1 MNRLAAAVLVASLH
15 GCGGTR
21 DAPRVSLPSKT
32 VAAPR
37 CPVGGRALPVVRA
50 PLPSA
55 SAPSVVFQG
64 FEYGPTSL
72 VAKGKVGVIGV
83 GQESLLIDLDAGVVR
98 ERLPIYP
105 RAARFTGSGDEVFV
119 AGPRSVLR
127 LDLRTGGVVGSMPLD
142 LDVTDLG
149 LSADESQLLAVGRK
163 GVARLD
169 AGTLATV
176 AVRSDA
182 VGGLRVSHPFGVL
195 YAQAEA
201 RQVFLVDVGSQSRCG
216 VLPHDG
222 NLRAMAFSPDGT
234 HLATLADDRRFRVWR
249 VVDGAFVAA
258 AAWESSNVA
267 HLSWSPDSQ
276 RVLFGSIHKV
286 DAFDL
291 LKREAKRIP
300 GTGTALAFGSNSRI
314 YLFSARELRWRD
326 LDGGGEGTLE
336 IGTDALPVSFPI
348 VLSPDLRQALTGW
361 SGSLSLIALAGPTE
375 RQLPAPPGISHGFF
389 SPDSRIAGIRTRQ
402 ELPLGPP
409 PGASGPPAPPSATIL
424 SLFRVGSGAALGNA
438 KSADYL
444 LTEDGWPRHR
454 PDGKVFA
461 DRVGSTVLLFS
472 ETAKP
477 LPKPWAFRAT
487 DLVFSGDSST
497 TFVLDHDAS
506 ELVAYR
512 DKASPVRTKIAKD
525 ASLVAA
531 SHDGKRVFASLSVDA
546 SAVYEPSTGLFR
558 QYPACTTL
566 SHDGTRI
573 ATFTKEGVDLVEPM
587 TGVRTTLLS
596 TTLEAPCTL
605 AFGPGDDTLLV
616 CDNDAC
622 EVWSPTE
629 KRLRAS
635 FAGLGG
641 GRWSTDGA
649 IVASTTMLDL
659 RFGRLIDGA
668 WLRGTVGTTPSFW
681 SRHMLSAAPT
691 EHRFFCLRL
700 PGDLRTAPMVA
711 PQTQPKSLRPDL
723 LDRFLTGQPLTP

>member
-1 MNRLAAAVLVASLH
+1 MNRLAAAVLMASLH
-15 GCGGTR
+15 GCGSPR
-21 DAPRVSLPSKT
+21 DAPHAAPSKAM
-32 VAAPR
+32 AAPR
-37 CPVGGRALPVVRA
+37 CPVAVRALPVVRA
-50 PLPSA
+50 PVPSP
-55 SAPSVVFQG
+55 SAPSVVYQG

-72 VAKGKVGVIGV
+72 VAKGRVGVIGV
-83 GQESLLIDLDAGVVR
+83 GKESLLVDLDVGVVR

-105 RAARFTGSGDEVFV
+105 RAARFTSSGDELFV
-119 AGPRSVLR
+119 AGARSVLR
-127 LDLRTGGVVGSMPLD
+127 LDLRTGGVVGPMPLD

-149 LSADESQLLAVGRK
+149 FSPDESQLLAVGRK

-169 AGTLATV
+169 AGTLADPTV
-176 AVRSDA
+176 RPDA
-182 VGGLRVSHPFGVL
+182 FGGLRVSHPFGVL

-201 RQVFLVDVGSQSRCG
+201 HQVSLVDVGSQSRCG
-216 VLPHDG
+216 ILPHDG
-222 NLRAMAFSPDGT
+222 SLRAMAFSPDGT
-234 HLATLADDRRFRVWR
+234 HLATLTDDRRFRVWR

-258 AAWESSNVA
+258 AAWETSNVA

-286 DAFDL
+286 DVFDL
-291 LKREAKRIP
+291 LKRETQRIP
-300 GTGTALAFGSNSRI
+300 GTGTALAFGSSSRI

-326 LDGGGEGTLE
+326 LDGGGGGTLE
-336 IGTDALPVSFPI
+336 IGTDAFPVPFPV
-348 VLSPDLRQALTGW
+348 VLSPDLRWALTGW
-361 SGSLSLIALAGPTE
+361 SGSLSLLDLAGPAE
-375 RQLPAPPGISHGFF
+375 RKLPAPPGISNGFF

-424 SLFRVGSGAALGNA
+424 SLFRADSGAALGTA

-512 DKASPVRTKIAKD
+512 DKASPVRTKIPKD

-531 SHDGKRVFASLSVDA
+531 SHDGKRVFANLSVDTNV
-546 SAVYEPSTGLFR
+546 VYEPSTGLSR
-558 QYPACTTL
+558 QYPASATL
-566 SHDGTRI
+566 SHDGTHV
-573 ATFTKEGVDLVEPM
+573 ATCTEEGIDLVEPM
-587 TGVRTTLLS
+587 TGARTARLP

-605 AFGPGDDTLLV
+605 AFGPSDAALLACDDDT
-616 CDNDAC
+616 CQ
-622 EVWSPTE
+622 VWSLTE

-635 FAGLGG
+635 FDALFR
-641 GRWSTDGA
+641 GRWSSDG
-649 IVASTTMLDL
+649 TTVVGTGMLDL
-659 RFGRLIDGA
+659 RYGRLSDGA
-668 WLRGTVGTTPSFW
+668 TLRGTLGTTPTFW
-681 SRHMLSAAPT
+681 SRHLLAAAPA
-691 EHRFFCLRL
+691 EHRYFRLRL

-711 PQTQPKSLRPDL
+711 PQTQPKSLRADL